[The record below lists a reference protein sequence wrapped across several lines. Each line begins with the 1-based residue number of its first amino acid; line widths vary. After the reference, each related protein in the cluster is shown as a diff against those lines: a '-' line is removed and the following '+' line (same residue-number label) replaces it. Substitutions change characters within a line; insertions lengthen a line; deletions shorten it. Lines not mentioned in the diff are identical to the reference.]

1 MARRRNIWRRIN
13 ARLPE
18 ITIAIAIGAVVLT
31 ALWIAWL
38 FRQPS

>member
-1 MARRRNIWRRIN
+1 MPRRRNIWRRIN

-18 ITIAIAIGAVVLT
+18 ITIAIAIAAVIVS